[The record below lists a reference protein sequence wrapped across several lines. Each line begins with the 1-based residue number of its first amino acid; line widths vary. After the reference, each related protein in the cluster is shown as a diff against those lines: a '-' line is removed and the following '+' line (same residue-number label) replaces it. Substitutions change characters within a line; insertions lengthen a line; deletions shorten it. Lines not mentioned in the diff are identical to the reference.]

1 MLVKIGM
8 NIISVLDVNEQQ
20 EYIKLTVS
28 FDHRWHD
35 DFLTWDPAKFNGTT
49 SIIVPADIIW
59 MPDVTVTSTV
69 LDTEYI
75 IEKKDLNPE
84 IKYTGD
90 VRLNF
95 GYVLSNRCEMK
106 TDNFPFDSQECVFV
120 MSSWSFTTNKIT
132 LEHIGG
138 QRPIQNLNSEWDVFP
153 YTNETTD
160 YYLEPEN
167 PRRRIIYRMKI
178 KRKSSYYVWVI
189 IAPTFIIS
197 ALSIAGMFAP
207 FSNTGDREEKV
218 SLGLTTLLTL
228 AVILSLVTGEMPRS
242 TNLPLLGRF
251 VLFEISICVLSV
263 ALSICTMFLH
273 QRATT
278 RQWAVPRWLLYIVLC
293 RRSDRI
299 NDGPEIKLPK
309 SEVDS
314 DQKRSESLKKD
325 AENVAVKRLYPIL
338 FQLLVSFIE
347 NGETSERDVIS
358 HIFESYDKRS
368 RPVRNDSQVTLVKVR
383 MNVLCLLEV
392 NEQQEYIKLTVSFDN
407 GWHDNFLIWDPAK
420 FNGTRSIIVSA
431 DMVWRPDVTVAS
443 TVLEPEYITEKEDWN
458 LEIKYT
464 GDVWLNF
471 VYVLSNRCEMK
482 TDNFPFDSQE
492 CLFVMSSWTYTID
505 KITLEHIDDQKPIGS
520 VKDSFINI
528 FQ

>member
-1 MLVKIGM
+1 MLVNWQYLFLIHLLAFVIQKGETSERDVVTHIFENYDKRIRPVRNDSQATLVKIGM
-8 NIISVLDVNEQQ
+8 NIISVLDVG
-20 EYIKLTVS
+20 
-28 FDHRWHD
+28 WHD

-49 SIIVPADIIW
+49 SIIVPADLIW
-59 MPDVTVTSTV
+59 TPDVTVTSTV

-75 IEKKDLNPE
+75 VEKKDLNPE
-84 IKYTGD
+84 IKFTGD

-95 GYVLSNRCEMK
+95 AYVLSNRCEMK

-120 MSSWSFTTNKIT
+120 MSSWSFATNRIV

-138 QRPIQNLNSEWDVFP
+138 QRRIQNLNAEWDVFP

-207 FSNTGDREEKV
+207 FNSTGDREEKV

-251 VLFEISICVLSV
+251 VLFEISICVVSV

-278 RQWAVPRWLLYIVLC
+278 RQWAVPRWLLYIVQC
-293 RRSDRI
+293 KRSDRI

-309 SEVDS
+309 SGLDS
-314 DQKRSESLKKD
+314 NRKCSEWLKKD
-325 AENVAVKRLYPIL
+325 AENIASVCFEQFSQVIADIK
-338 FQLLVSFIE
+338 QLLVE
-347 NGETSERDVIS
+347 NKEAEDRKTLWLLVFDRIDLTLFFVFQTV
-358 HIFESYDKRS
+358 HIIYFS
-368 RPVRNDSQVTLVKVR
+368 VTFA
-383 MNVLCLLEV
+383 
-392 NEQQEYIKLTVSFDN
+392 FD
-407 GWHDNFLIWDPAK
+407 
-420 FNGTRSIIVSA
+420 
-431 DMVWRPDVTVAS
+431 
-443 TVLEPEYITEKEDWN
+443 
-458 LEIKYT
+458 
-464 GDVWLNF
+464 
-471 VYVLSNRCEMK
+471 
-482 TDNFPFDSQE
+482 
-492 CLFVMSSWTYTID
+492 
-505 KITLEHIDDQKPIGS
+505 
-520 VKDSFINI
+520 
-528 FQ
+528 FQS